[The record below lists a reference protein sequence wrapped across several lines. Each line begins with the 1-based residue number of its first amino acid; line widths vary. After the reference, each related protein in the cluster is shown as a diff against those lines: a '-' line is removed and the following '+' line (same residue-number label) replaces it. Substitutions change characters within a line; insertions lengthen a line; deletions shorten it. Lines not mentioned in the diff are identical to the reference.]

1 MGNFIS
7 EGWKKLSGQNQKVGM
22 GTIGNEW
29 DSAYGTDD
37 SGLMGDYGWLQ
48 DQGKQMMDP
57 YSQKNMGAY
66 ARMGQQSSE
75 GQSQMFR
82 NMQRMAAMQG
92 GGASGALTQQMG
104 DFGNKATAGTM
115 DAFNQYLGQ
124 QYSGG
129 AGMMSGAMA
138 NIGQLK
144 GGRMNAMQNQRL
156 ANAQIDTNATGQG
169 LGMLGGLGQMAFGM
183 PPTMMMGAQEGG
195 PVQGYQTGRMVD
207 DPFAELDEELSSQK
221 GTYAED
227 VEKDSYEQYGKRLH
241 EGMKLFGGETD
252 DYLPSGGYTPEH
264 YQKTYGAQPDTAY
277 YNNPGSYQFN
287 FPGVKGGERAI
298 GGPPL
303 EADIIKQQA
312 TRAGQDAMGVF
323 DRLDWDQDLAKRSPY
338 AQGGPV
344 DGSGGMLSMVMGPD
358 GPMRVGTRMGGELV
372 G

>member
-1 MGNFIS
+1 MGNFLS

-29 DSAYGTDD
+29 DTAYGTDD

-48 DQGKQMMDP
+48 QQGKDMMDP
-57 YSQKNMGAY
+57 YSQKNLGAY

-82 NMQRMAAMQG
+82 NMQRMAAQQG
-92 GGASGALTQQMG
+92 GGASGALIQQMG

-156 ANAQIDTNATGQG
+156 ANAQIDTNAAGQG
-169 LGMLGGLGQMAFGM
+169 LGMLGGLGQMAFGL

-195 PVQGYQTGRMVD
+195 Y
-207 DPFAELDEELSSQK
+207 
-221 GTYAED
+221 
-227 VEKDSYEQYGKRLH
+227 
-241 EGMKLFGGETD
+241 
-252 DYLPSGGYTPEH
+252 
-264 YQKTYGAQPDTAY
+264 
-277 YNNPGSYQFN
+277 
-287 FPGVKGGERAI
+287 I
-298 GGPPL
+298 
-303 EADIIKQQA
+303 
-312 TRAGQDAMGVF
+312 
-323 DRLDWDQDLAKRSPY
+323 
-338 AQGGPV
+338 
-344 DGSGGMLSMVMGPD
+344 DGSGGMLSMIMGPR
-358 GPMRVGTRMGGELV
+358 GPMNIRTRMGGELV